1 MATNYVQDGDV
12 LQLTAPAGGV
22 VSGGVYAIDKLVVVA
37 IADAKAGEK
46 FAAKTKGVWSVPATA
61 GLTAGAAVGLKAGV
75 IVAAATEE
83 AVACGKLVTD
93 TVGGFADLL
102 LSN

>member
-22 VSGGVYAIDKLVVVA
+22 VSGGIYAIGALVVVA
-37 IADAKAGEK
+37 IADAEAGEK
-46 FAAKTKGVWSVPATA
+46 FAANTNGVWSAPATA
-61 GLTAGAAVGLKAGV
+61 GLTAGAAVGLKDGV
-75 IVAAATEE
+75 IVAAGTAE
-83 AVACGKLVTD
+83 AVACGKLATD

-102 LSN
+102 LRN

>member
-1 MATNYVQDGDV
+1 MAKNYVQDGDA
-12 LQLTAPAGGV
+12 LQLTAPSGGV
-22 VSGGVYAIDKLVVVA
+22 VSGGIYAIGALVVVA
-37 IADAKAGEK
+37 IADAAEGEIFAG
-46 FAAKTKGVWSVPATA
+46 KTNGVWNVPATA

-75 IVAAATEE
+75 VVAAATEG

-93 TVGGFADLL
+93 TAGGFADLL